1 MKFSLWIN
9 DEELSLEIIKKEVSL
24 EKTLISIDNSLKEIN
39 ENNLKQKKN

>member
-1 MKFSLWIN
+1 VKFSLWIN